1 MAPLTLL
8 LKLGRQDLL
17 VTEKQFHNNPKKYGK
32 WKLVK
37 KCEGDPTVVSNVMAL
52 LTPYS
57 RLADQTSTS
66 QSRDCIAIP
75 RKTACGKLCKHLS
88 AKQRSEQTL

>member
-32 WKLVK
+32 WKLV
-37 KCEGDPTVVSNVMAL
+37 
-52 LTPYS
+52 
-57 RLADQTSTS
+57 
-66 QSRDCIAIP
+66 
-75 RKTACGKLCKHLS
+75 
-88 AKQRSEQTL
+88 